1 MFSKVTMTASD
12 SAMYTCTFAVITF
25 LESRAPR
32 SLNQKFEMD
41 FSRLLSVTGRVCFLF
56 GKLYTSLKSKQAW
69 CVCVCLLKF

>member
-1 MFSKVTMTASD
+1 MIFITNVQQSSHDCVCVID
-12 SAMYTCTFAVITF
+12 SAMYTCAFAVITF

-56 GKLYTSLKSKQAW
+56 GKLYTSLKSKQA
-69 CVCVCLLKF
+69 